1 MAVLKLNQQTK
12 YRILFLTPRIKTQA
26 FNPAFNSFSPNPSII
41 NMARTQNP
49 VAAASSDEKEKPK
62 LVIDLNY
69 PPAPAADDGDD
80 DDDEIVKENNNK
92 ESFAKGLRGFEVG
105 SGSSVSKR
113 SRRFTEEEKGK
124 KIIVV
129 VVDDDDDEEALFRLR
144 LGPAPAV
151 KPDEHK
157 ALLQAS
163 TSCVMF
169 RALIRR

>member
-80 DDDEIVKENNNK
+80 EIVRENKNK
-92 ESFAKGLRGFEVG
+92 ESAAKGLRGFEVG

-129 VVDDDDDEEALFRLR
+129 VVDDDDEEALLRLR

>member
-12 YRILFLTPRIKTQA
+12 YRIIFLTPRIKTQA

-49 VAAASSDEKEKPK
+49 ASASSDETEKPK
-62 LVIDLNY
+62 LFIDLNY

-80 DDDEIVKENNNK
+80 EIVRENNNK
-92 ESFAKGLRGFEVG
+92 ESAAKGLRGFEVG

-129 VVDDDDDEEALFRLR
+129 VVDDDDEEALLRLR

>member
-1 MAVLKLNQQTK
+1 MAQTQ
-12 YRILFLTPRIKTQA
+12 I
-26 FNPAFNSFSPNPSII
+26 
-41 NMARTQNP
+41 P

-80 DDDEIVKENNNK
+80 DDETVKENNNK
-92 ESFAKGLRGFEVG
+92 ESFAKGLRGFEVA
-105 SGSSVSKR
+105 SRSSVSKR
-113 SRRFTEEEKGK
+113 SRRFTAEEKGK

-129 VVDDDDDEEALFRLR
+129 VVDDDDEEALLRLR

>member
-41 NMARTQNP
+41 NMAQTQIP

-80 DDDEIVKENNNK
+80 DDETVKENNNK
-92 ESFAKGLRGFEVG
+92 ESFAKGLRGFEVA
-105 SGSSVSKR
+105 SRSSVSKR
-113 SRRFTEEEKGK
+113 SRRFTAEEKGK

-129 VVDDDDDEEALFRLR
+129 VVDDDDDEALLRLR

>member
-1 MAVLKLNQQTK
+1 MAQ
-12 YRILFLTPRIKTQA
+12 
-26 FNPAFNSFSPNPSII
+26 
-41 NMARTQNP
+41 TQNP

-69 PPAPAADDGDD
+69 PPAPAP
-80 DDDEIVKENNNK
+80 DDETVKENNNK
-92 ESFAKGLRGFEVG
+92 ESAAKGLRGFEVG

-113 SRRFTEEEKGK
+113 SRRFTAEEKGK

-129 VVDDDDDEEALFRLR
+129 VVDDDDEEALLRLR

>member
-12 YRILFLTPRIKTQA
+12 YHIQLFLTPRIKTQA
-26 FNPAFNSFSPNPSII
+26 FNPAFISFSPNPSII

-69 PPAPAADDGDD
+69 PPAADDGDG
-80 DDDEIVKENNNK
+80 DEIVKENNNK
-92 ESFAKGLRGFEVG
+92 ESTAKGLRSFEVG
-105 SGSSVSKR
+105 SRSSVSKR

-129 VVDDDDDEEALFRLR
+129 VVDDDDEEALLRLR